1 MLKLFRFLKPVW
13 WEIVIDLILLTGQAY
28 LQLELPAQMSKITA
42 SVTNQALDTATRQSQ
57 IWSTGLVMLAIAGA
71 IAVIAIVQSL
81 FTSHI
86 ASTFG
91 KNARE
96 AVFTKV
102 QEFSP
107 TEFDKF
113 GTASLITRTT
123 NDIAQIQQVIL
134 MGLRVLVMSPVT
146 LIVAVIKTLNSNA
159 KLALVL
165 AISIPVIFIA
175 IMITYFFAA
184 PLFSKIQKAT
194 DRVTLILREGLT
206 GVRVVRAFNREEKES
221 KRFDEANENM
231 TGMIV
236 KVGRTMSFVMPV
248 ITIVMDLTYLGVFFY
263 GFAILDGVP
272 ITDYDVNAIGTTMAV
287 AQYAMQIMMA
297 FLMFALVFIMV
308 PRAGASATRI
318 NAVLDAK
325 PSIKDAEKTVV
336 NEGKP
341 GHVEFR
347 DVTFAFANA
356 SAPTL
361 QNISFEAKPG
371 EVTAIIGST
380 GSGKSTIINL
390 IPRLYDVTNGKVLVD
405 GVDVRDYKQHDLREK
420 IGFVPQQ
427 ALLFSGSI
435 KDNLRFGKKD
445 ATDEEMWAAAEVAQA
460 SHFINKKETKLDT
473 DVSQGGKN
481 FSGGQKQRLA
491 IARALVK
498 KPEIY
503 IFDDSFSALDFK
515 TDIKLRRALKEYTK
529 SSSVIIV
536 AQRVSTIIDA
546 DNIVVLNEGKIVGQ
560 GKHADLLKNCLTYR
574 EIVLSQLDPD
584 EINKTMLLTRQALT
598 SEGGD
603 Q

>member
-1 MLKLFRFLKPVW
+1 MLKLFRYLKPVW

-28 LQLELPAQMSKITA
+28 LQLELPNQMANITA
-42 SVTNQALDTATRQSQ
+42 VVTNQTLDAATKQSQ
-57 IWSTGLVMLAIAGA
+57 IWSTGLVMLVIAG
-71 IAVIAIVQSL
+71 IIVITAVVQSL

-91 KNARE
+91 KNVRE

-123 NDIAQIQQVIL
+123 NDVAQIQFVIL
-134 MGLRVLVMSPVT
+134 MGMRVMVMSPVT
-146 LIVAVIKTLNSNA
+146 LIVAVMKTLGSNA
-159 KLALVL
+159 KLAIVL
-165 AISIPVIFIA
+165 AISIPIILIA
-175 IMITYFFAA
+175 IVITFFFAS
-184 PLFSKIQKAT
+184 PLFAKIQKAI

-206 GVRVVRAFNREEKES
+206 GVRVVRAFNRQEKES
-221 KRFDEANENM
+221 KRFDEANEHM
-231 TGMIV
+231 TNMIV
-236 KVGRTMSFVMPV
+236 KVGRTMSFVNPV

-263 GFAILDGVP
+263 GFALMDGVP
-272 ITDYDVNAIGTTMAV
+272 INEIDPNSIGTMMAV

-308 PRAGASATRI
+308 PRASASAARV
-318 NAVLDAK
+318 NAVLNAK
-325 PSIKDAEKTVV
+325 PSIKDVS
-336 NEGKP
+336 KP
-341 GHVEFR
+341 VTTENKAGHVEFR
-347 DVTFAFANA
+347 DVTFAFANSA
-356 SAPTL
+356 APTL
-361 QNISFEAKPG
+361 QNISFDAKPG

-380 GSGKSTIINL
+380 GSGKSTVINL
-390 IPRLYDVTNGKVLVD
+390 IPRLYDVTGGQVLVD
-405 GVDVRDYKQHDLREK
+405 GVDVREYTQHDLREK

-445 ATDEEMWAAAEVAQA
+445 ATDEEMWAAADVAQA
-460 SHFINKKETKLDT
+460 SHFINKKDTKLET

-481 FSGGQKQRLA
+481 FSGGQKQRIA

-529 SSSVIIV
+529 TSSVLIV

-546 DNIVVLNEGKIVGQ
+546 DHIVVLNEGKIVGQ

-574 EIVLSQLDPD
+574 EIVLSQLDPE
-584 EINKTMLLTRQALT
+584 EINKTMLLTRQALST
-598 SEGGD
+598 EGGD